1 MILGGAKMKNKVAE
15 LLRKASAT
23 QARQKADTS
32 KPGHTHDNKGS
43 QGSQAGGLASVIP
56 TPVPRPENSMNNN
69 FASNKAQELGADLF
83 EGQQMVQQ
91 QADIKNMRS
100 TPSNLPGGRPESE
113 YGDVFVNSPMNQGVS
128 RSDITKANKKRRQDR
143 RQRKQDIKT
152 AGGPESYSADGYH
165 VGEYDKSGRNK
176 QYPEQRYSKKN
187 PPNKG
192 ISGADMMSMQFHGY
206 TDVPDSD
213 ERKSPM
219 MQAKKSKMQTAQ
231 NDPKLQEG
239 SDASYGISGYVNT
252 KKEYKQALQK
262 KNHPY
267 IYDSPSKSPM
277 NQGFGKY
284 KKGDLM
290 DESDQEE
297 SMFKSTNSPSKPI
310 SGKRYN
316 VENVSDIQV
325 DKKGQFM
332 TTLGDN
338 EYYGMKKR
346 PTSSR
351 VTNYDQGKNAVRD
364 TLRPIKGR
372 KFKKLYK
379 H

>member
-1 MILGGAKMKNKVAE
+1 MGMFSDQIKGLIAKVKK
-15 LLRKASAT
+15 K
-23 QARQKADTS
+23 QGDTS
-32 KPGHTHDNKGS
+32 KPGHTHGKEGADAQATGGAAAAPQPTSPPSPTENINMKSNFTS
-43 QGSQAGGLASVIP
+43 Q
-56 TPVPRPENSMNNN
+56 
-69 FASNKAQELGADLF
+69 KAQALGADLF
-83 EGQQMVQQ
+83 QGQEMVQQ
-91 QADIKNMRS
+91 QTDIKNMRS
-100 TPSNLPGGRPESE
+100 TPSNLPGGREEPSSK
-113 YGDVFVNSPMNQGVS
+113 YGDVFANSPMNQGVS

-176 QYPEQRYSKKN
+176 QYPEKRYSKKN

-219 MQAKKSKMQTAQ
+219 KQTQKSKMQTAQ

-297 SMFKSTNSPSKPI
+297 SMFKSTNSPGKTI

-338 EYYGMKKR
+338 EYYGMEKR

-351 VTNYDQGKNAVRD
+351 VTNYDQGRNAVRD
-364 TLRPIKGR
+364 TLRPSKGK
-372 KFKKLYK
+372 KFKKLY
-379 H
+379 